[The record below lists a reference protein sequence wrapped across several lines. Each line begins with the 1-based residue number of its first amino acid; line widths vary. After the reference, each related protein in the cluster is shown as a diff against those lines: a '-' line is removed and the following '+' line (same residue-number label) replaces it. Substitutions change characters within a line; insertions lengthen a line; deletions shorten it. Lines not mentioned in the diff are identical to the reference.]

1 MKINEI
7 SPFSLC
13 ANILAAHKGVH
24 EIKRHEIWIVDD
36 TVEIENR
43 YNR

>member
-24 EIKRHEIWIVDD
+24 EIKRHEIWKVDD
-36 TVEIENR
+36 TIEIENR
-43 YNR
+43 YNK

>member
-24 EIKRHEIWIVDD
+24 EIKRHEIWKVED
-36 TVEIENR
+36 TIEIENR
-43 YNR
+43 YNK

>member
-1 MKINEI
+1 MKRNEI
-7 SPFSLC
+7 SLFLLC
-13 ANILAAHKGVH
+13 ANILAARKGVH
-24 EIKRHEIWIVDD
+24 EIKRHEIWKVED